1 MVGKRIMVGEFGRP
15 HGVRGLLRL
24 RAFTADPAAI
34 TAYGPLS
41 DEAGTRQFRLTLKGP
56 DLVAVEGVADR
67 DAAQR
72 LTGTRLFVAREALP
86 PTEEEE
92 EFYLADLIGLRAV
105 TEAGDVLGVVRA
117 VEDHGGGSFLVIEGA
132 SEMLLP
138 FTRQVVPVV
147 DIASGRLVVVPP
159 AEVLVP
165 PPEGKEAAA

>member
-1 MVGKRIMVGEFGRP
+1 MGGKRIMVGEFGRP

-41 DEAGTRQFRLTLKGP
+41 DEAGTRHFRLTLKGP
-56 DLVAVEGVADR
+56 DLVAVEGITDR

-86 PTEEEE
+86 PTDDE
-92 EFYLADLIGLRAV
+92 EFYLTDLIGLAAV
-105 TEAGDVLGVVRA
+105 TEAGDALGTVRS
-117 VEDHGGGSFLVIEGA
+117 VEDHGGGAFLVVEGGQ
-132 SEMLLP
+132 EMLLP

-159 AEVLVP
+159 AEMLVP
-165 PPEGKEAAA
+165 PQDGKEAAA

>member
-1 MVGKRIMVGEFGRP
+1 MKARR
-15 HGVRGLLRL
+15 
-24 RAFTADPAAI
+24 
-34 TAYGPLS
+34 
-41 DEAGTRQFRLTLKGP
+41 RQFRLTLKGP

-72 LTGTRLFVAREALP
+72 LTGTKLFVAREALP
-86 PTEEEE
+86 PTDEE

-105 TEAGDVLGVVRA
+105 TEAGEALGTVRA

-138 FTRQVVPVV
+138 FTRQIVPVV
-147 DIASGRLVVVPP
+147 DLASGRLVVVPP

>member
-1 MVGKRIMVGEFGRP
+1 MGGKRIMVGEFGRP

-56 DLVAVEGVADR
+56 DLVAVEGVSDR

-72 LTGTRLFVAREALP
+72 LTGTKLFVAREALP

-92 EFYLADLIGLRAV
+92 FYLADLIGLRVV
-105 TEAGDVLGVVRA
+105 TETGELLGTVRA
-117 VEDHGGGSFLVIEGA
+117 VEDHGGGAFLVVEGRQ
-132 SEMLLP
+132 EMLLP

-147 DIASGRLVVVPP
+147 DIAAGQLVVVPP

-165 PPEGKEAAA
+165 PEGKEAAA

>member
-1 MVGKRIMVGEFGRP
+1 MGGKRIMVGEFGRP
-15 HGVRGLLRL
+15 HGVRGFLRL

-41 DEAGTRQFRLTLKGP
+41 DEAGARHFRLTLKGP
-56 DLVAVEGVADR
+56 DLVAVEGINDR

-72 LTGTRLFVAREALP
+72 LTGTKLFVAREALP
-86 PTEEEE
+86 PTDEE
-92 EFYLADLIGLRAV
+92 EFYLTDLIGLAAV
-105 TEAGDVLGVVRA
+105 TEAGGALGVVRA
-117 VEDHGGGSFLVIEGA
+117 VEDHGGGAFLVIEGA
-132 SEMLLP
+132 GEMLLP

-147 DIASGRLVVVPP
+147 DIAAGRLVVVPP

>member
-1 MVGKRIMVGEFGRP
+1 MGGKRIMVGEFGRP

-24 RAFTADPAAI
+24 NAFTADPAAI

-56 DLVAVEGVADR
+56 DLVTVEGVSDR

-92 EFYLADLIGLRAV
+92 FYLADLIGLQVV
-105 TEAGDVLGVVRA
+105 TEAGGLLGTVRA

-165 PPEGKEAAA
+165 PREGKEAAA

>member
-1 MVGKRIMVGEFGRP
+1 MGGKRIMVGEFGKA

-56 DLVAVEGVADR
+56 DLVAVEGVSDR

-72 LTGTRLFVAREALP
+72 LTGSKLFVAREALP

-92 EFYLADLIGLRAV
+92 FYLADLIGLAAV
-105 TEAGDVLGVVRA
+105 TEAGEPLGTVRA
-117 VEDHGGGSFLVIEGA
+117 VEDHGGGAFLVIEGPQ
-132 SEMLLP
+132 EMLLP

-159 AEVLVP
+159 PEVLVP

>member
-1 MVGKRIMVGEFGRP
+1 MGGKRIMVGEFGRP

-41 DEAGTRQFRLTLKGP
+41 DEAGTRQFRLTVKGP
-56 DLVAVEGVADR
+56 DLVAVEGVVDR

-86 PTEEEE
+86 PTEED
-92 EFYLADLIGLRAV
+92 EFYLADLIGLQVV
-105 TEAGDVLGVVRA
+105 TEAGEAFGSIRA
-117 VEDHGGGSFLVIEGA
+117 VEDHGGGAFLVIEGPH
-132 SEMLLP
+132 EMLLP

-165 PPEGKEAAA
+165 PLEGEEAAA

>member
-1 MVGKRIMVGEFGRP
+1 MGGKRIMVGEFGRP

-41 DEAGTRQFRLTLKGP
+41 DEAGARHFRLTLKGP
-56 DLVAVEGVADR
+56 DLVAVEGVSDR

-72 LTGTRLFVAREALP
+72 LTGTQLFVPREALP
-86 PTEEEE
+86 KTDED

-117 VEDHGGGSFLVIEGA
+117 VQDHGGGAFLVVEGA
-132 SEMLLP
+132 QEILLP
-138 FTRQVVPVV
+138 FTRQVVPKV
-147 DIASGRLVVVPP
+147 DIATGQLVVVPP
-159 AEVLVP
+159 AEIVMP

>member
-72 LTGTRLFVAREALP
+72 LTGTKLFVAREALP
-86 PTEEEE
+86 PTDEE

-105 TEAGDVLGVVRA
+105 TEAGEALGTVRA

-138 FTRQVVPVV
+138 FTRQIVPVV
-147 DIASGRLVVVPP
+147 DLASGRLVVVPP

>member
-1 MVGKRIMVGEFGRP
+1 MGGKRIMVGEFGRP

-56 DLVAVEGVADR
+56 DLVAVEGISDR

-86 PTEEEE
+86 PTEEE

-117 VEDHGGGSFLVIEGA
+117 VEDHGGGSFLVIEGT